1 MSSRRYSLLAA
12 PLLLLISFFLVPVV
26 VLLSRSFSAPRWG
39 FQNFSALLGAG
50 VYLNVILNTV
60 FIAATATACCIVLG
74 FPVAYTMVSSSN
86 KIKRLL
92 MFCVLAPFWTSVLV
106 RSFGWMVILQRQGIL
121 NNAMIAM
128 HLIDTPLPLIYNRFG
143 TLVGMVQVLLPFFIF
158 PLYSV
163 MNRISPTYMEAASVL
178 GAGPVKTFLRVY
190 LPLTLNELY
199 GGATMVFIM
208 ALGFYITPV
217 LLGRPRDVMVANLI
231 EQQVSELSNWGM
243 AGALSVVLLGITLN
257 VLALSRFVFGVR
269 DIWKAV

>member
-74 FPVAYTMVSSSN
+74 FPVAYTMVSFSN

-190 LPLTLNELY
+190 LPLTLNGLY

-217 LLGRPRDVMVANLI
+217 LLGGPRDVMVANLI

>member
-86 KIKRLL
+86 KINRLL

-190 LPLTLNELY
+190 LPLTLNGLY

-217 LLGRPRDVMVANLI
+217 LLGGPRDVMVANLI

>member
-74 FPVAYTMVSSSN
+74 FPVAYTMVNFSN

-190 LPLTLNELY
+190 LPLTLNGLY

-217 LLGRPRDVMVANLI
+217 LLGGPRDVMVANLI

>member
-74 FPVAYTMVSSSN
+74 FPVAYTMVSFSN
-86 KIKRLL
+86 NIKRLL

-190 LPLTLNELY
+190 LPLTLNGLY

-217 LLGRPRDVMVANLI
+217 LLGGPRDVMVANLI